1 MKNWIE
7 LTDRNAKPVFV
18 NLDHVVLVKK
28 FNDET
33 HIVFV
38 GDDSYCYV
46 AESYNEVVLMIHHA
60 GEDEIS
66 MSHTER
72 VGCLE
77 VRETIYQQSND
88 VPVRVAAPPDNS
100 FVKRADCSNALRMQ
114 GNVAVPRTCKACGLG
129 PCRYGH
135 STLT

>member
-7 LTDRNAKPVFV
+7 VTNSYGQPMFV
-18 NLDHVVLVKK
+18 NLDNVRCI
-28 FNDET
+28 ET
-33 HIVFV
+33 GNTEFACIRFSDDHIERCKELYS
-38 GDDSYCYV
+38 D
-46 AESYNEVVLMIHHA
+46 VVLMIHRA

-66 MSHTER
+66 IQHTER
-72 VGCLE
+72 VGNVE

-100 FVKRADCSNALRMQ
+100 FVKRADCSSALRMQ

-129 PCRYGH
+129 PCKYGR
-135 STLT
+135 